1 MSALTEQQVPKLE
14 SNDDRMPTG
23 SEAVRPSLAD
33 SWDEGN
39 REQAHIAD
47 STFSDFADGYWLEA
61 EVSLTDCRVILIP
74 VDFSPDSL
82 EAVRQSLV
90 LARSLSADLLLLHVV
105 HDLPGNPGFY
115 HKKKASEK
123 LVRKMTEAAEDM
135 MAEFIKESSLEAKAK
150 EAGVKLSVRL
160 TRGLPTTQILHA
172 ARREKAGL
180 IVMGS
185 SGRTGISRLLMG
197 STAEQV
203 VRLAETP
210 VMVVKSGETAK
221 E

>member
-1 MSALTEQQVPKLE
+1 MSGFEAQSVRKLDAHQDRGSSTPCVAPVLPAEQESRATVPE
-14 SNDDRMPTG
+14 NAG
-23 SEAVRPSLAD
+23 SESPFP
-33 SWDEGN
+33 E
-39 REQAHIAD
+39 
-47 STFSDFADGYWLEA
+47 FAAGRWLE
-61 EVSLTDCRVILIP
+61 ENVSLKDCRVILIP

-82 EAVRQSLV
+82 QAVRQSLV
-90 LARSLSADLLLLHVV
+90 LAASLSADLLLLHVV

-115 HKKKASEK
+115 HKKKAGEK
-123 LVRKMTEAAEDM
+123 LVRKMTEAAEEM
-135 MAEFIKESSLEAKAK
+135 MAEFIKESRLESKAK
-150 EAGVKLSVRL
+150 QAGVGLNVRL

-172 ARREKAGL
+172 AKREKAGL

-210 VMVVKSGETAK
+210 VMVVKSG
-221 E
+221 